1 MYELSDHLTANDI
14 GNNKETHAYNL
25 FFGLLYNH
33 VYIMFFDGHYHFSID
48 T

>member
-14 GNNKETHAYNL
+14 GNNKETHATYFL
-25 FFGLLYNH
+25 DCSNH